1 MPSSSESEDIQRA
14 LGGSYAIEREL
25 GRGGMGAV
33 YLARDLALD
42 RPVAI
47 KVLPP
52 ELAVRPELRERFL
65 RETRTAA
72 SFSHPNIVPVHAV
85 LERGAVLCFVMGF
98 VDGETLAQRIRRA
111 GPLPAAEIVRMMQ
124 EVAWALSYAHG
135 RGVIHRDIKPDNI
148 LIERATGRAMVMDF
162 GIARS
167 ASSASAGLTRVGEVV
182 GTPHYMSPEQASGD
196 AVDARS
202 DLYSLGVVAFSAAT
216 GHVPFDAD
224 STPAI
229 LAMHLTRA
237 APALA
242 TQRPDLPSAL
252 TGAVDR
258 LLQKD
263 PADRYPTGEALVE
276 ALDTARLS
284 RPEVAPSIRV
294 FHAKAGQFLRNAL
307 IILMLTPWLSGR
319 AQYDGDRFAMTIIL
333 LSGVVA
339 LLLQVMSQ
347 LRDLVRQ
354 GFSYE
359 ELRRGVE
366 SIGAEQDETR
376 ARMRSAPDWAAR
388 RRRRWMLVVLGLVV
402 SAGCIA
408 IAFSLRRTVR
418 PGLFYT
424 PPGGLILVGLGAA
437 LGMIVIVSAIAAGG
451 GAVRL
456 DRAIRRLWTSRAGA
470 WLFALAARGLVTARF
485 SSAATVSLSQ
495 GALGALNALPK
506 SLRRELPDAATA
518 IRRLEAEALGLAR
531 RQAGLETALS
541 EAGAPTGGSDGAA
554 AERRALRDE
563 ITAAQHDVIARR
575 DAITARLERVRLQ
588 LLRVRNGL
596 GSVEDVTRELN
607 TG

>member
-1 MPSSSESEDIQRA
+1 MSSPSESEEVQRA
-14 LGGSYAIEREL
+14 LGASYAIEREL

-85 LERGAVLCFVMGF
+85 EERGAVLCFVMGF

-111 GPLPAAEIVRMMQ
+111 GPLPAAEIVRIMQ

-167 ASSASAGLTRVGEVV
+167 ATSASAGLTRVGEVV

-196 AVDARS
+196 TVDARS

-229 LAMHLTRA
+229 LAMHMTRA

-242 TQRPDLPSAL
+242 TERTDLPSAL

-284 RPEVAPSIRV
+284 RPEVAPAIRI
-294 FHAKAGQFLRNAL
+294 FHAKAGQFVRNAF

-319 AQYDGDRFAMTIIL
+319 AQYDGDRFAMVIIL

-339 LLLQVMSQ
+339 LLLQVVSQ
-347 LRDLVRQ
+347 LRDLARQ

-359 ELRRGVE
+359 ELRRGMQ

-376 ARMRSAPDWAAR
+376 VRMRSAPDWAAR
-388 RRRRWMLVVLGLVV
+388 RRRRWMMVVLGLLV
-402 SAGCIA
+402 SATCIA
-408 IAFSLRRTVR
+408 IAFSLRRVLR

-424 PPGGLILVGLGAA
+424 PPAGIVLIGLGAA
-437 LGMIVIVSAIAAGG
+437 IGMIVLVSAIAAGG

-456 DRAIRRLWTSRAGA
+456 DRAIRRLWTSPAGER
-470 WLFALAARGLVTARF
+470 LFALAGRGLVTARL
-485 SSAATVSLSQ
+485 SSAPTVSLSQ

-518 IRRLEAEALGLAR
+518 IRRLEAEAIGLAQ

-541 EAGAPTGGSDGAA
+541 EAGAPAGGNDAVM
-554 AERRALRDE
+554 AERRALLDE
-563 ITAAQHDVIARR
+563 ITAAQHDVSARR

-588 LLRVRNGL
+588 LLRVRSGL
-596 GSVEDVTRELN
+596 GTVKDVTRELN
-607 TG
+607 AG

>member
-1 MPSSSESEDIQRA
+1 MASSAESEEIQRA
-14 LGGSYAIEREL
+14 LGASYVIEREL

-85 LERGAVLCFVMGF
+85 EERGAVLCFVMGF

-148 LIERATGRAMVMDF
+148 LIERATGRALVMDF

-242 TQRPDLPSAL
+242 TERPDLPSAL

-307 IILMLTPWLSGR
+307 IILMLTPYLSGR
-319 AQYDGDRFAMTIIL
+319 AQYDGDRFAMKIIL

-347 LRDLVRQ
+347 LRDLARQ

-359 ELRRGVE
+359 ELRRGVQ

-388 RRRRWMLVVLGLVV
+388 GAR
-402 SAGCIA
+402 AGGKVGCVA
-408 IAFSLRRTVR
+408 VPCCLSRARVCGGPR
-418 PGLFYT
+418 PGR
-424 PPGGLILVGLGAA
+424 P
-437 LGMIVIVSAIAAGG
+437 AAGG
-451 GAVRL
+451 AGYWW
-456 DRAIRRLWTSRAGA
+456 LWGCWSVPRVSRSLSRSGA
-470 WLFALAARGLVTARF
+470 WCAPASSTRHPAA
-485 SSAATVSLSQ
+485 SS
-495 GALGALNALPK
+495 
-506 SLRRELPDAATA
+506 
-518 IRRLEAEALGLAR
+518 
-531 RQAGLETALS
+531 
-541 EAGAPTGGSDGAA
+541 
-554 AERRALRDE
+554 
-563 ITAAQHDVIARR
+563 
-575 DAITARLERVRLQ
+575 
-588 LLRVRNGL
+588 
-596 GSVEDVTRELN
+596 SVAWVPRSA
-607 TG
+607 